1 MGKLQLPE
9 NRESSEAGGG
19 SLPDKGAGLSV
30 SASPD
35 MDEARMNAAHNAGMQ
50 AFPEATR
57 FRVDVSLNPYAG
69 RVGYALE
76 EWAWDLGWR
85 LARFCKRGGG

>member
-1 MGKLQLPE
+1 MVDSNGVE
-9 NRESSEAGGG
+9 VVGG
-19 SLPDKGAGLSV
+19 SV

-35 MDEARMNAAHNAGMQ
+35 MEEASMSAAHNAGMQ

-57 FRVDVSLNPYAG
+57 FRVDVSLNNPYAG

-76 EWAWDLGWR
+76 AWGWDLGWR
-85 LARFCKRGGG
+85 LARFCKRAGG